1 MATYPYLRLTNGTT
15 TITFADGATAVPGNY
30 TYNAVGWAPAIA
42 NRADDDID
50 GYSYEDVIETIPI
63 NITGSTVA
71 NMYANV
77 LALTQL
83 LDQGARWA
91 NGDLTQTPV
100 LIQYIPGGSSKS
112 TANPYEAA
120 ILGPDGDS
128 PMLQLPATWAQSS
141 ATRFVLNAT
150 LRFVRR
156 GLWLNET
163 DTASSA
169 STSSGTVWSATLPAH
184 NTPSPCKIVW
194 TMPAPSA
201 TGSPLLSSHM
211 LITSSTAADIQVMEA
226 ELFSGAAS
234 WGSTALANARGG
246 AVLDFN
252 PVAANTDYPTAA
264 ITGFPAGIQ
273 TEGQYLIIAH
283 AIEATPDPT
292 LIFSVLYDNGFTAL
306 STPAK
311 VLPHW
316 GGGVPAQPN
325 VIGLLYVSGVS
336 PIQSMSLTGRTA
348 NTANDYKI
356 DYFVFVRLSPETNIA
371 TILTAAFE
379 YGSGNTVEEILDHRL
394 ITHLTPIAQTGRVSG
409 VARSPIPM
417 EGGSQIVMQRG
428 TNLSGV
434 LVAGSRSYT
443 GAGGFVG
450 DYRVADSASAVFSS
464 TFAVTRRRGY
474 LVPE

>member
-15 TITFADGATAVPGNY
+15 TITFADGATATPGNY
-30 TYNAVGWAPAIA
+30 SYNAVGWSPSIA
-42 NRADDDID
+42 NRAYDDID
-50 GYSYEDVIETIPI
+50 GISYDDVIETIPI
-63 NITGSTVA
+63 NITGSSVT

-77 LALTQL
+77 KALTDL
-83 LDQGARWA
+83 LDKGTRWA

-100 LIQYIPGGSSKS
+100 LIQYIPGGSSKATGS
-112 TANPYEAA
+112 PYEAV

-128 PMLQLPATWAQSS
+128 PMLQLPNTWAQSS
-141 ATRFVLNAT
+141 ATRFVLDAT

-163 DTASSA
+163 DVASSA
-169 STSSGTVWSATLPAH
+169 ATSSGTVWSATLPSH
-184 NTPSPCKIVW
+184 DTPSPCKVVW
-194 TMPAPSA
+194 TMPTPSA
-201 TGSPLLSSHM
+201 TGSPLLASHM

-226 ELFSGAAS
+226 ELFAGAAS
-234 WGSTALANARGG
+234 WASSAVANARGG
-246 AVLDFN
+246 AILDFN
-252 PVAANTDYPTAA
+252 PVAANTDYATSA
-264 ITGFPAGIQ
+264 ITGFPSGIQ

-283 AIEATPDPT
+283 AIEVTPDPT
-292 LIFSVLYDNGFTAL
+292 LVFSVLYDNGFTAL

-316 GGGVPAQPN
+316 GGSVPAQPN
-325 VIGLLYVSGVS
+325 VIGMLYVSGVS

-371 TILTAAFE
+371 TMLTAAFE

-394 ITHLTPIAQTGRVSG
+394 TTHRTPIAQAGRVSG
-409 VARSPIPM
+409 VARAPIPM
-417 EGGSQIVMQRG
+417 EGGSPIIMQRG

-443 GAGGFVG
+443 GVGGFVG
-450 DYRVADSASAVFSS
+450 DYRVADSASTVYAS
-464 TFAVTRRRGY
+464 TFTVTRRRGY